1 MVVGLG
7 NPGER
12 YADTR
17 HNVGFAVVDSLAAQ
31 LGVSFKKKLFRS
43 HCIAKASHGGGSFYL
58 VKPLTFMNASGP
70 AVRESLRETGGFPR
84 TCSSYAITCL
94 ALGCRFRLRGS
105 SGGQKGLESVISALG
120 TSDFM
125 RLTVGIGRPSH
136 KGKVV
141 GHVLTAPS
149 PDEAALLAQGVEK
162 AVRAVLEL
170 LESGPQKVM
179 NAYNRKE
186 ESRAP

>member
-1 MVVGLG
+1 M
-7 NPGER
+7 
-12 YADTR
+12 
-17 HNVGFAVVDSLAAQ
+17 
-31 LGVSFKKKLFRS
+31 
-43 HCIAKASHGGGSFYL
+43 
-58 VKPLTFMNASGP
+58 
-70 AVRESLRETGGFPR
+70 
-84 TCSSYAITCL
+84 
-94 ALGCRFRLRGS
+94 RGS

-179 NAYNRKE
+179 NTYNRKE